1 MTNATNKA
9 AGTLLMCNDTGRF
22 LLVKRGDLGS
32 NAGRWSIVSGAM
44 DELPN
49 GDIEKPLV
57 AAIRELDEETG
68 IKSNDISYRF
78 FEKQEDMGGEFY
90 FFLGYCSEEFECDL
104 SGAPGEN
111 TDWGWFDMESLPSPL
126 FPTLKATLLRI
137 F

>member
-22 LLVKRGDLGS
+22 LLVKRG
-32 NAGRWSIVSGAM
+32 N
-44 DELPN
+44 
-49 GDIEKPLV
+49 EKPLV
-57 AAIRELDEETG
+57 AAIRELDEETA

-111 TDWGWFDMESLPSPL
+111 TDWGWFDMETLPSPL

>member
-1 MTNATNKA
+1 MTNSTKKA
-9 AGTLLMCNDTGRF
+9 SGTLLICNDTGRF
-22 LLVKRGDLGS
+22 LLAKRGDLGS
-32 NAGRWSIVSGAM
+32 NPGSWAMISGAI
-44 DELPN
+44 DILPN
-49 GDIEKPLV
+49 GELEKPLV

-68 IKSNDISYRF
+68 IKSNDITFRF

-111 TDWGWFDMESLPSPL
+111 TECGWFDMETLPSPL
-126 FPTLKATLLRI
+126 FPTLKATLLKI

>member
-9 AGTLLMCNDTGRF
+9 AGTLLICNDTGTF
-22 LLVKRGDLGS
+22 LLVKRGTLGS
-32 NAGRWSIVSGAM
+32 NPGRWSIVSGAM

-49 GDIEKPLV
+49 GELEKPLV
-57 AAIRELDEETG
+57 AAIRELEEETG

-78 FEKQEDMGGEFY
+78 FELQTDMGGEFY
-90 FFLGYCSEEFECDL
+90 FFLGCCSEEFECDL

-111 TDWGWFDMESLPSPL
+111 TKWGWFDMETLPTPL